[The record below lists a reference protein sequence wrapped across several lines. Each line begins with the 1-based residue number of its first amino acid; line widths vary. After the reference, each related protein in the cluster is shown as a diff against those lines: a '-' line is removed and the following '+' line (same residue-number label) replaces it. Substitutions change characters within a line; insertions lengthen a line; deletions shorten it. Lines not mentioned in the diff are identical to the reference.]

1 MDRPTRTPPS
11 PPPLDAAAPDVTG
24 LLLAWGHG
32 DASAADELMPAVY
45 DELRRQAERAMR
57 REGDEHTLQPTA
69 LVHESYLRLIDQRRV
84 AWRNRAHFF
93 AIASTVM
100 RRILVDHAR
109 ARLTAKRGGGIA
121 PITLAGVQDGGGDG
135 AEEVDLL
142 ALHEAL
148 ERLAAL
154 DPEQARLVELRYFG
168 GLTIEETA
176 GALGVSA
183 ATVKREW
190 ALARAWLRRELAG
203 A

>member
-1 MDRPTRTPPS
+1 MNRPPKTPAPLESS
-11 PPPLDAAAPDVTG
+11 PPPSPDVTG
-24 LLLAWGHG
+24 LLLAWGRG
-32 DASAADELMPAVY
+32 DQSAADQLVPAVY
-45 DELRRQAERAMR
+45 EELRRQAERAMR
-57 REGDEHTLQPTA
+57 REGGEHTLQATA

-84 AWRNRAHFF
+84 EWRNRAHFF

-100 RRILVDHAR
+100 RRVLVDHAR
-109 ARLTAKRGGGIA
+109 ARLTAKRGGGVS
-121 PITLAGVQDGGGDG
+121 PVSLAG
-135 AEEVDLL
+135 AEPATPEGTDEADLL

-148 ERLAAL
+148 EKLAAL
-154 DPEQARLVELRYFG
+154 DPDQARLVELRYFG

-176 GALGVSA
+176 EALSVSP

>member
-1 MDRPTRTPPS
+1 MD
-11 PPPLDAAAPDVTG
+11 PPPRVPAPSESSAPPAPDVTG
-24 LLLAWGHG
+24 LLLAWGRG
-32 DASAADELMPAVY
+32 DQSAADRLVPVVY

-57 REGDEHTLQPTA
+57 REGGEHTLQATA
-69 LVHESYLRLIDQRRV
+69 LVHESYLRLVDQRRV
-84 AWRNRAHFF
+84 EWRNRAHFF

-100 RRILVDHAR
+100 RRVLVDHAR
-109 ARLTAKRGGGIA
+109 ARLAAKRGGGAA
-121 PITLAGVQDGGGDG
+121 PVSHAGVAAGTPDGTDE
-135 AEEVDLL
+135 ADLI

-148 ERLAAL
+148 EKLAAL
-154 DPEQARLVELRYFG
+154 DPDQARLVELRYFG

-176 GALGVSA
+176 EALSVSP